1 MTELTL
7 RIAFSS
13 VRGLSPELATSIL
26 DRIGSEEQFFTLTE
40 SQLSAAMGFRS
51 RIFGGD
57 LRSKLLEEAKREEE
71 FVLGHSISP
80 IYFTDGRYPRRLLE
94 CEDAPLMLY
103 GLGDC
108 DLNEARFISI
118 VGTRHATHYG
128 NGFVEQLVTEL
139 AEKLDEKL
147 VIVSGLAYGIDIAAH
162 KASLHNHIPT
172 IAVLAHGLNTIYPAN
187 HRSTAVEIVRSGGM
201 LLTDYR
207 SGDNIHKGNFLA
219 RNRIVAGLCDCL
231 VVAES
236 ASRGGALVT
245 ARLASGY
252 NREVMALPG
261 RYNDRYSAGCNA
273 LISSNIASLI
283 TSADDLISLM
293 GWSVREAEEGTQGE
307 LFVKLTPEE
316 EAVLEI
322 LTRKGDAGIHDF
334 TSRIDLPLPRLMA
347 LLIDMEFRS
356 LLLHLPGGR
365 YRLR

>member
-1 MTELTL
+1 MTDLCY

-13 VRGLSPELATSIL
+13 IRKLTPELANSIL
-26 DRIGSEEQFFTLTE
+26 SRIGSEESFFKLTE

-51 RIFGGD
+51 RIFASD
-57 LRSKLLEEAKREEE
+57 FRSKHLDEAISEEK
-71 FVLGHSISP
+71 FVLEHSISA
-80 IYFTDGRYPRRLLE
+80 IYFTDERYPKRLLE

-103 GLGDC
+103 AFGDC

-118 VGTRHATHYG
+118 VGTRHATVYG
-128 NGFVEQLVTEL
+128 SNFVEQLVTDL
-139 AEKLDEKL
+139 AAKLSDRF
-147 VIVSGLAYGIDIAAH
+147 VIVSGLAYGIDLAAH
-162 KASLHNHIPT
+162 KAALKNGIPT
-172 IAVLAHGLNTIYPAN
+172 MAVLAHGLNTIYPAN
-187 HRSTAVEIVRSGGM
+187 HRSVAVDMVKAGGM

-207 SGDNIHKGNFLA
+207 SCDSIHRGNFLA

-245 ARLASGY
+245 ARLAAGY

-261 RYNDRYSAGCNA
+261 RYNDKYSAGCNS
-273 LISSNIASLI
+273 LISANIASLI

-293 GWSVREAEEGTQGE
+293 GWNTREELEGTQGE

-316 EAVLEI
+316 EAVLDV
-322 LTRKGDAGIHDF
+322 LATKGDAGIHDF
-334 TSRIDLPLPRLMA
+334 SVRIDIPLPRLMA

-356 LLLHLPGGR
+356 LITHLPGGR